1 MSFDTRAR
9 REVGAVRASVRGVD
23 TMAKLNELKRE
34 DKTRRRAGV
43 VVGAAVIAVL
53 VVGGGW
59 FAASNLGALDSETQ
73 PAAPTVVTAEAEAVV
88 QGFLDAYVANDAD
101 RALGYL
107 DDDVASWESPEQ
119 FRREIDWNEAAGF
132 KQIINH
138 CTQPGASE
146 PMIVCAFD
154 FHGIRSDEIG
164 RGPFGDNSWV
174 FTLQGGKIISAN
186 QELAYLSNGFS
197 AQMWEP
203 FAAWVS
209 TTYPD
214 DAAVMYVN
222 SGMELESRTDESI
235 ALWEQHT
242 REYVDAVRR
251 GTVVVPSR

>member
-23 TMAKLNELKRE
+23 TMTRLNELKRA

-43 VVGAAVIAVL
+43 VVVGAVVAVAVA
-53 VVGGGW
+53 GGAW
-59 FAASNLGALDSETQ
+59 FAAATLGALDSETQ
-73 PAAPTVVTAEAEAVV
+73 PAAPTVVNAEPEAVA

-107 DDDVASWESPEQ
+107 DDGGAPRGSPEEL
-119 FRREIDWNEAAGF
+119 RREIAWNEAAGF
-132 KQIINH
+132 KQIIND
-138 CTQPGASE
+138 CEQPGASE
-146 PMIVCAFD
+146 PIIVCTFD
-154 FHGIRSDEIG
+154 FHAIGSDEIG
-164 RGPFGDNSWV
+164 RGPYSDNSWIFRV
-174 FTLQGGKIISAN
+174 QDGKIISAN
-186 QELAYLSNGFS
+186 RELPYELNGFS

-214 DAAVMYVN
+214 DAAVMFVN
-222 SGMELESRTDESI
+222 SAMELESHTDESI

-242 REYVDAVRR
+242 REYVDGVLQ
-251 GTVVVPSR
+251 GTIVEPSP